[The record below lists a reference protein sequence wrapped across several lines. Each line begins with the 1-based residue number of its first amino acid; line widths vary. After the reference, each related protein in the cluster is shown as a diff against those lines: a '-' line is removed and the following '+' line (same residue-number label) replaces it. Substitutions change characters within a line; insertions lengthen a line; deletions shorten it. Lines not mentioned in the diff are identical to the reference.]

1 MLNMF
6 KVNNKDDVVDAARQ
20 KMRKIILILPIIKT
34 TLFYY

>member
-6 KVNNKDDVVDAARQ
+6 KVNNKDDVVDAARH

-34 TLFYY
+34 LFYY